1 MKSALIVIDIQNE
14 YSPKGGLPV
23 LGFEHIVSS
32 INKVDTTKYDL
43 VISVR
48 HVNETGLFSDSW
60 SISYPNNYKLN
71 YDYEIIKQTA
81 DSFDVKNLAIL
92 LSESNINSIDICGMM
107 TQNCVTYTALSA
119 RQLGFKVRVLSS
131 LCTTVDQTVNTIA
144 LRALQT
150 KVTVI

>member
-1 MKSALIVIDIQNE
+1 MKNALIVIDIQNE
-14 YSPKGGLPV
+14 YSSKGGLPV
-23 LGFEHIVSS
+23 LNFEHIVSS
-32 INKVDTTKYDL
+32 INQIEANKYDL

-48 HVNETGLFSDSW
+48 HVNKTGLFSDNW
-60 SISYPNNYKLN
+60 SISYPNNYKVN

-92 LSESNINSIDICGMM
+92 LSESNINTIDICGMM

-119 RQLGFKVRVLSS
+119 SQLGFEVRVLSYF
-131 LCTTVDQTVNTIA
+131 CTTIDQAVNTIA

>member
-1 MKSALIVIDIQNE
+1 MKNALFVIDIQNE

-23 LGFEHIVSS
+23 LNFEHIISS
-32 INKVDTTKYDL
+32 INQIDTDKYDL

-48 HVNETGLFSDSW
+48 HVNETGLFSNNW
-60 SISYPNNYKLN
+60 NISYPNNYKLN

-92 LSESNINSIDICGMM
+92 LSETNIDSIDICGMM

-119 RQLGFKVRVLSS
+119 SQLGFEVRVLSDF
-131 LCTTVDQTVNTIA
+131 CTTIDQTVNTIA

>member
-1 MKSALIVIDIQNE
+1 MKNALIVIDIQNE

-23 LGFEHIVSS
+23 LNFEHIVSS
-32 INKVDTTKYDL
+32 INQIETNKYDL

-48 HVNETGLFSDSW
+48 HVNETGLFSDNW
-60 SISYPNNYKLN
+60 SISYPNNYKVN

-81 DSFDVKNLAIL
+81 DSFDVKKLAIL
-92 LSESNINSIDICGMM
+92 LFERNIDSIDICGMM

-119 RQLGFKVRVLSS
+119 SQLGFEVRVLSNF
-131 LCTTVDQTVNTIA
+131 CTTVDQTINTIA

-150 KVTVI
+150 KVAVI